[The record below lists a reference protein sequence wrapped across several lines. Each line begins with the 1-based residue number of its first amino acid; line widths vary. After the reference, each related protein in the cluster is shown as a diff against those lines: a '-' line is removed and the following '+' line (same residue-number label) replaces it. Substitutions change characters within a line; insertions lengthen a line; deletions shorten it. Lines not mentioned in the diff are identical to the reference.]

1 MNTFSINGVTCEI
14 IVSDEMMQEVG
25 VPYGYPAA
33 MLDYAHKGVI
43 GNTDGLIVVPSV
55 FAELPEEVQFCM
67 KVHEAGHAA
76 LKHLEKCVGAENE
89 LVIDAKIEA
98 EADAWAARTIGV
110 ERFEAGMIGYM
121 EFCMTRYGIESDST
135 QGIMGIEEWKLR
147 MKEMRK
153 DLGIVS

>member
-14 IVSDEMMQEVG
+14 IISDEMMQEVG
-25 VPYGYPAA
+25 VPYGFPAA

-76 LKHLEKCVGAENE
+76 LKHLEKCIGAENE
-89 LVIDAKIEA
+89 LVIDAVIEA

-110 ERFEAGMIGYM
+110 DRFVAGMYGYL
-121 EFCMTRYGIESDST
+121 EFCMTRYGIDKDSV
-135 QGIMGIEEWKLR
+135 QGIQGKAEWDLRIE
-147 MKEMRK
+147 EMRK
-153 DLGIVS
+153 ELAA